1 MVLPLN
7 GKGRQKSEVAPD
19 TERLRLG
26 KRAVGLPRVMTLWE
40 VGIEGA
46 LGRWELLG
54 PTVEALR
61 LKAFTIRFPGP
72 NVALVD
78 ASDEELAP
86 LRSLRGVEYVRRA
99 TDNQLYYD
107 DRTRAKLTVIRDGT
121 SFLRHRY

>member
-1 MVLPLN
+1 M
-7 GKGRQKSEVAPD
+7 
-19 TERLRLG
+19 
-26 KRAVGLPRVMTLWE
+26 MTLWE

-54 PTVEALR
+54 PAARDLR

-78 ASDEELAP
+78 ASEDEIAS
-86 LRSLRGVEYVRRA
+86 LRSLQGVEYIRPAVDDRV
-99 TDNQLYYD
+99 YYD
-107 DRTRAKLTVIRDGT
+107 DVTRARLTVIRQAT